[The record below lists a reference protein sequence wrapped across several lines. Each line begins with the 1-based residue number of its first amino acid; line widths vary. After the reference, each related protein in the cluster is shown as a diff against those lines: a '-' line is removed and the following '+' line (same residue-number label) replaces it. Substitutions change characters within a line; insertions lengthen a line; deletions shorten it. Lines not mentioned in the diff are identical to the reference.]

1 MKMKKMRDQYVTL
14 LLKVLKLQLQTTHRA
29 ASWKEGGASAVDMI
43 FSFFPFSLQIFNL
56 YLLIKSQSP
65 WDQFISPKRIR
76 NNILFFL
83 ALERI
88 IIRQL
93 LYAPRFFCAPLNL
106 KCSHLTLLPLTSRPL
121 SFPPHPPHLPLNR
134 IAHSCHRH

>member
-43 FSFFPFSLQIFNL
+43 FSFFPFSLQMFNL

-93 LYAPRFFCAPLNL
+93 LYAPRFFLCTP
-106 KCSHLTLLPLTSRPL
+106 KFKMFTPYPS
-121 SFPPHPPHLPLNR
+121 PPHLSPTLF
-134 IAHSCHRH
+134 SSPSSPSSS